1 MNLTTRPAFSAW
13 LILLAMLNCPT
24 ALAESSNEVNI
35 YSYRQPQL
43 IQLMLDAFTAK
54 TGIAVNAVYA
64 KTGMLERLQ
73 NEGINSPADVVFT
86 VDIGRLLDIKK
97 ASLTQPFLS
106 AAVERNIPAN
116 VRDPDSHWFGLTARA
131 RILVTAKERVA
142 KGEITRYEELAAA
155 KWKGRICTRSGK
167 HPYNVALIASIIHQ
181 HGSAVAQNWLAAVK
195 ANLARTP
202 QGNDRSQVKAVA
214 EGVCDIALINHY
226 YLYKMLTDPKQ
237 KAWAEAVNVVFPN
250 QDDRGTHMNISG
262 MAMAKYAP
270 NRNNARKL
278 MEFLASEQAQK
289 MYAAVNGEYPA
300 NENIQLGEYLQS
312 LGSFKRDTLALSE
325 IAAQRAAAA
334 KMVDRVNYNE

>member
-13 LILLAMLNCPT
+13 LILLAMLNCHT
-24 ALAESSNEVNI
+24 ALAESTNEVNI

-97 ASLTQPFLS
+97 AGLTQPFLS

-155 KWKGRICTRSGK
+155 KWKRRICTRSGK

>member
-97 ASLTQPFLS
+97 AGLTQPFLS

>member
-24 ALAESSNEVNI
+24 ALAESTNEVNI

-97 ASLTQPFLS
+97 AGLTQPFLS

-250 QDDRGTHMNISG
+250 QDERGTHMNISG